1 MIGLVG
7 LGRMGGAMAQRL
19 AGEGFEV
26 VGWDHD
32 RQATGAAGKRG
43 LRIAA
48 DAREVAAQSDI
59 VISIITEDSGVR
71 KLFTGDAGF
80 LKADVAGKLFVE
92 MSTLRPATGR
102 ELAPLVAA
110 RGGRLIEAPV
120 LGTIPSVRDG
130 KLIALVGGRGEDVA
144 RARPVLEKL
153 ARRIVHL
160 GGNGSGYAMK
170 LAVNLGL
177 GAYIAAL
184 AESLALGA
192 RQGLTLD
199 QMLDVLKEA
208 PTATGWL
215 AAKIPVLKGE
225 KADITLDLVT
235 LRKDLMSA
243 VATGAATGVAM
254 PVAAGTLAALSA
266 AVAAGA
272 GRGDLA
278 ELARFVREQMVQR
291 DGDEP

>member
-19 AGEGFEV
+19 TEQGFEV

-32 RQATGAAGKRG
+32 RQASGAAQKRG
-43 LRIAA
+43 LRLAA
-48 DAREVAAQSDI
+48 DAREVAAQVDI

-71 KLFTGDAGF
+71 RLFIGDAGF
-80 LKADVAGKLFVE
+80 LEADVAGKLFVE

-110 RGGRLIEAPV
+110 RGARLIESPV

-130 KLIALVGGRGEDVA
+130 KLVALVGGEAGDVE

-153 ARRIVHL
+153 TRRIVHL

-177 GAYIAAL
+177 GAYIEAL

-192 RQGLTLD
+192 RHGLTLD

-215 AAKIPVLKGE
+215 TAKIPVLKGE
-225 KADITLDLVT
+225 KADVTLDLVT

-243 VATGAATGVAM
+243 VATGTAAGVPM
-254 PVAAGTLAALSA
+254 PVAAGTLSALSA

-278 ELARFVREQMVQR
+278 ELAQLVRDRMVQR
-291 DGDEP
+291 YGD